1 MAESEPI
8 AEPWDDRVEARRR
21 FLASCGRYA
30 AVTPPEITSMLAGFD
45 GADIAGNDDGG
56 EHAP

>member
-1 MAESEPI
+1 MAESEPT
-8 AEPWDDRVEARRR
+8 AGPWDDLVEARRR

-45 GADIAGNDDGG
+45 HAEFAGGNDRDSC
-56 EHAP
+56 E